1 MCCLARFF
9 IVLLETERRL
19 NVKMK
24 TRKWDKKF
32 IISCLVFF
40 VLFLGSKMMGN
51 MVKYTKKLFGLSEI
65 MMGKWDFL
73 GTF

>member
-9 IVLLETERRL
+9 IVLLETECRL

-40 VLFLGSKMMGN
+40 VLFLGSKMMAN